1 MLDKGGEITMKKYI
15 KPTANIVELSVKES
29 LSDLPSGFNKPGA
42 SDVYRKTAA
51 YGMTVYTF
59 NSSPKTQNS

>member
-1 MLDKGGEITMKKYI
+1 MLNKGGEITMKKYI

-29 LSDLPSGFNKPGA
+29 LSDLPSGFNRPGA
-42 SDVYRKTAA
+42 NNVRRAA
-51 YGMTVYTF
+51 TYGMTVYTL

>member
-1 MLDKGGEITMKKYI
+1 MKKYI

-29 LSDLPSGFNKPGA
+29 LSDLPGGFNKPGA
-42 SDVYRKTAA
+42 SNVRRAA
-51 YGMTVYTF
+51 RYGMTVYTF

>member
-1 MLDKGGEITMKKYI
+1 MKKYI

-29 LSDLPSGFNKPGA
+29 LSDLPSGFNRPGA
-42 SDVYRKTAA
+42 NNVRRAA
-51 YGMTVYTF
+51 TYGMTVYTL